1 MATHGESDLISHLCN
16 GTLPVGPERSV
27 VMRTASSERTSRAL
41 QVAAELGL
49 ADALADG
56 PKDRDGLAREV
67 GAHADTLHRLMRAL
81 ASFGVFDQLPDGRFA
96 NTPRSEYLR
105 SDAPGS
111 LRGLARMHGGSALRR
126 TCGELTQALVFWWR
140 IRDSNPGPKDY
151 DSSALTS

>member
-1 MATHGESDLISHLCN
+1 MSDANQVNPQLQVRDLLM
-16 GTLPVGPERSV
+16 GFV
-27 VMRTASSERTSRAL
+27 VSRAL

-49 ADALADG
+49 ADVLADG
-56 PKDRDGLAREV
+56 PKDRDALAREV

-111 LRGLARMHGGSALRR
+111 LRGPARMHGG
-126 TCGELTQALVFWWR
+126 
-140 IRDSNPGPKDY
+140 
-151 DSSALTS
+151 